1 MTTMLIVDDELDMR
15 MLVRLVIE
23 MANNGL
29 SIVGEA
35 ADGVE
40 ALQVWR
46 DLDGPP
52 VPDVVILDNRMPELS
67 GLEVA
72 EQILRER
79 PAQLI
84 VLYSAFLDDNVRAKA
99 RELGI
104 TMCVSKHD
112 LEKPPEPDPDADR
125 RVDGRRRATV
135 RVAHRDDDPDIRVLL
150 RSLLDARP
158 ALRGRR

>member
-29 SIVGEA
+29 TIVGEA
-35 ADGVE
+35 ADGTE

-67 GLEVA
+67 GLDVA
-72 EQILRER
+72 KEILEER
-79 PAQLI
+79 PGQLI
-84 VLYSAFLDDNVRAKA
+84 VLYSAFLDDNVRARS

-104 TMCVSKHD
+104 ALCVSKHD
-112 LEKPPEPDPDADR
+112 LEALP
-125 RVDGRRRATV
+125 TL
-135 RVAHRDDDPDIRVLL
+135 IRELTAV
-150 RSLLDARP
+150 
-158 ALRGRR
+158 

>member
-15 MLVRLVIE
+15 MLIRLVIE

-40 ALQVWR
+40 AIRVWR

-52 VPDVVILDNRMPELS
+52 VPDVVILDNRMPRLS

-72 EQILRER
+72 EQILQER
-79 PAQLI
+79 PGQLI
-84 VLYSAFLDDNVRAKA
+84 VLYSAFLDDAVRTRAA
-99 RELGI
+99 EIGI
-104 TMCVSKHD
+104 TRCVSKQE
-112 LEKPPEPDPDADR
+112 LQSLPSL
-125 RVDGRRRATV
+125 
-135 RVAHRDDDPDIRVLL
+135 IRELTSV
-150 RSLLDARP
+150 
-158 ALRGRR
+158 

>member
-29 SIVGEA
+29 TIVGEA
-35 ADGVE
+35 GDGAE

-72 EQILRER
+72 QQILAER
-79 PAQLI
+79 PDQLI
-84 VLYSAFLDDNVRAKA
+84 VLYSAFLDESVRARA
-99 RELGI
+99 AELGVSR
-104 TMCVSKHD
+104 CVSKHE
-112 LEKPPEPDPDADR
+112 LERLPSL
-125 RVDGRRRATV
+125 
-135 RVAHRDDDPDIRVLL
+135 IRELT
-150 RSLLDARP
+150 A
-158 ALRGRR
+158 A